1 MHAQAASLK
10 SKVLGLAREN
20 KINYTVTQ
28 GGRIPG
34 DESRG
39 IPHAYLFDWTGK
51 CVGEG
56 NPSSLKS
63 KLDELMQK
71 APPWIAGG
79 KEFKSADVQKIA
91 AGLRSPAGFG
101 KALVKLE
108 KLKDSDG
115 DTGSE
120 ATYLA
125 ERIANYGNGILEDAK
140 TNETEDAFAAMM
152 GYAEAAK
159 NFKGHEIGDKAKTRM
174 KELKKDKA
182 FQKELKAGQ
191 MLKQMEAVAGNLKA
205 VNGAINPQHPA
216 NRKPVA
222 QLMALRKKLKKKY
235 GDTKAAAKAE
245 ALFSSFGF

>member
-1 MHAQAASLK
+1 MHRQGADLK
-10 SKVLGLAREN
+10 TKVMGLVREQ
-20 KINYTVTQ
+20 KINYTITQ
-28 GGRIPG
+28 QGSLRG
-34 DESRG
+34 DEGQG
-39 IPHAYLFDWTGK
+39 IPRAYLFDWTGK

-56 NPSSLKS
+56 SPQEMERQLE
-63 KLDELMQK
+63 ELMQK

-79 KEFKSADVQKIA
+79 KEFKSEEVQKIA
-91 AGLRSPAGFG
+91 AGLKSPKSFG
-101 KALVKLE
+101 KALAKLE
-108 KLKDSDG
+108 KLKDAEG
-115 DTGSE
+115 DTGTE

-140 TNETEDAFAAMM
+140 ANETEDAFAAML
-152 GYAEAAK
+152 GYAEASK

-182 FQKELKAGQ
+182 FQKELKAAQ

-222 QLMALRKKLKKKY
+222 QLMALRKKLAKKY
-235 GDTKAAAKAE
+235 GDTKAAARAE
-245 ALFSSFGF
+245 ALFASFGF